1 VPPVDGRTGSL
12 GWMSRGACPRED
24 PELFFPIAAAGP
36 ALQQISAAK
45 TVCSR
50 CTVHARKSAATSS

>member
-1 VPPVDGRTGSL
+1 
-12 GWMSRGACPRED
+12 MSRGACPRED